1 MLVVK
6 DRGWSGGAVWHP
18 LCCSELLIGQEYSE
32 TEHLQFRFRLRQNGC
47 LTVLNDDGVGLSSQS
62 GGGTSSIILSTP
74 KPYSYSF
81 EVRRLVVII
90 CHNILIL
97 KSV

>member
-1 MLVVK
+1 M
-6 DRGWSGGAVWHP
+6 
-18 LCCSELLIGQEYSE
+18 
-32 TEHLQFRFRLRQNGC
+32 
-47 LTVLNDDGVGLSSQS
+47 LNDDGVGLSSQS

-90 CHNILIL
+90 CHNVLIL

>member
-1 MLVVK
+1 M
-6 DRGWSGGAVWHP
+6 
-18 LCCSELLIGQEYSE
+18 
-32 TEHLQFRFRLRQNGC
+32 
-47 LTVLNDDGVGLSSQS
+47 LNDDGVGLSSQS
-62 GGGTSSIILSTP
+62 GEGTSSIILSTP